1 MTLSQLLHTESALL
15 ITTAGLAGLVVGSFL
30 NVVAHRLPIMM
41 HREWQR
47 EAGAYLD
54 MESKPD
60 PAPVN
65 LLSPSSCCPHCSAPI
80 RPWQNIPLLSF
91 ILLKGKCAHCKAPI
105 SIRYPLVEIL
115 SAMLSIAV
123 VWRFGFSTQAGA
135 GLILTWG
142 LIALSLIDLDHQLL
156 PDPILF
162 PLLWLG
168 LILSIGNTYTD
179 SPSAILGAV
188 FGYLS
193 LWIVYIVFRIA
204 TGKEG
209 MGHGD
214 FKLLA
219 MLGAWTGWQ
228 VLPVIILLSSLTGA
242 IVGTLML
249 ASGMLKRSTT
259 LPFGPY
265 LSAAGWVGLLWGQD
279 LQRGYLDLFT

>member
-1 MTLSQLLHTESALL
+1 MGL
-15 ITTAGLAGLVVGSFL
+15 IVGSFL
-30 NVVAHRLPIMM
+30 NVVVHRLPIMM

-47 EAGAYLD
+47 EAGEYLD
-54 MESKPD
+54 LEPEPD
-60 PAPVN
+60 PAPIN

-80 RPWQNIPLLSF
+80 RPWNNVPLLSF
-91 ILLKGKCAHCKAPI
+91 LWLKGKCANCKAPI
-105 SIRYPLVEIL
+105 STRYPFIEIL
-115 SAMLSIAV
+115 TAILSIAV
-123 VWRFGFSTQAGA
+123 VWRFGFSTQAA
-135 GLILTWG
+135 ASLVLTWG

-156 PDPILF
+156 PDSILI

-179 SPSAILGAV
+179 SHSAILGAV

-193 LWIVYIVFRIA
+193 LWIVYIIFKVA

-249 ASGMLKRSTT
+249 ASGTLKRSST

-265 LSAAGWVGLLWGQD
+265 LSAAGWIGVLWGQD
-279 LQRGYLDLFT
+279 LQRGYLGLFT